1 MSDTHLG
8 YTRYA
13 KLDPASNRNQREVDA
28 QEAYRRAVDAILERD
43 VDLVIHSGDVFDSIR
58 PATHV
63 IINFLKQTGRIV
75 QQDIP
80 YYGIAGNH
88 ETPRL
93 RATTAA
99 LEYANM
105 VGAYFAHG
113 FEVEHEL
120 VDLGDVRV
128 SLALVPHGAV
138 GDAQVVVTPDRDAD
152 VNIMVT
158 HGTVPGLVVHG
169 HELGQVDLPERVLGG
184 DFDYVALGHY
194 HYFHEHKKN
203 TYYAGATERF
213 GFGEVDSE
221 PGFAILTFDGAGGV
235 DIEHVPIEA
244 RPMIDIPRIDAEG
257 MTGGDLNEAIVDRT
271 TRVDIDGAMVRLKV
285 ANAPVGLAG
294 ELDRPLLRELRQRAL
309 DFSLEISESGTADA
323 PGSNGEVEAS
333 FGSLEEEFRAFVG
346 GHSEKGEL
354 DAAFA
359 GEFLEKGLG
368 YLRGAGASTGDG
380 SV

>member
-1 MSDTHLG
+1 M
-8 YTRYA
+8 
-13 KLDPASNRNQREVDA
+13 
-28 QEAYRRAVDAILERD
+28 
-43 VDLVIHSGDVFDSIR
+43 DLVIHSGDVFDSIR

-63 IINFLKQTGRIV
+63 IINFLKQTGRIT
-75 QQDIP
+75 QRDIP

-99 LEYANM
+99 LEYGNM
-105 VGAYFAHG
+105 IGAYFAHG
-113 FEVEHEL
+113 FEVEHEP
-120 VDLGDVRV
+120 VDLGDIRL
-128 SLALVPHGAV
+128 SLALIPHGAV

-152 VNIMVT
+152 INIMVT

-221 PGFAILTFDGAGGV
+221 PGFAILTFGGADGV
-235 DIEHVPIEA
+235 EIEHVPIEA
-244 RPMIDIPRIDAEG
+244 RPMIDLPRIDAEG
-257 MTGGDLNEAIVDRT
+257 MTGGDLNEAIADRAA
-271 TRVDIDGAMVRLKV
+271 RADIDGAMVRQKV
-285 ANAPVGLAG
+285 VNAPVGLAG
-294 ELDRPLLRELRQRAL
+294 ELDRPLLRDLRRRAL
-309 DFSLEISESGTADA
+309 DFSLEISESGRADL
-323 PGSNGEVEAS
+323 PDPDGEVEAS
-333 FGSLEEEFRAFVG
+333 FGSLEEEFKAFVG
-346 GHSEKGEL
+346 GRRERGEL

-368 YLRGAGASTGDG
+368 YLRGAGAAPGEG
-380 SV
+380 AA

>member
-1 MSDTHLG
+1 M
-8 YTRYA
+8 
-13 KLDPASNRNQREVDA
+13 
-28 QEAYRRAVDAILERD
+28 DAILERD

-257 MTGGDLNEAIVDRT
+257 MTGGDLNEAIADRT
-271 TRVDIDGAMVRLKV
+271 ARVDIDGAMVRLKV

-346 GHSEKGEL
+346 GRSEKGEL

-368 YLRGAGASTGDG
+368 YLRGAGASTGEG